1 MWLIRIL
8 QDTNLAFVDIGMS
21 RMRMRV
27 ATVYCHDAQTRFSST
42 PLLSNWHQPCEGYH
56 NARLDIISSTS
67 KLIGKIQEMSGSSS
81 DPFTLEFLKSP
92 GPAHCRSVPELTFNV
107 GDKDLVDESLRN
119 AGQDGCLSK
128 DSLKTL

>member
-1 MWLIRIL
+1 MTAHKRV
-8 QDTNLAFVDIGMS
+8 DTNLAFVDIGMS

-56 NARLDIISSTS
+56 NARLDIISST
-67 KLIGKIQEMSGSSS
+67 
-81 DPFTLEFLKSP
+81 
-92 GPAHCRSVPELTFNV
+92 N
-107 GDKDLVDESLRN
+107 LVDESLRN